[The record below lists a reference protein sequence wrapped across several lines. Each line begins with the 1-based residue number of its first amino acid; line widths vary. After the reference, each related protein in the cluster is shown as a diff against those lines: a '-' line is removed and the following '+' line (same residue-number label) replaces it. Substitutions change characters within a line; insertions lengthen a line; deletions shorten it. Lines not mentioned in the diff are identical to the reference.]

1 MEKIKLFF
9 FRDYLKYN
17 EQSLKFWFE
26 ANVMYAFFVLEEKIL
41 KFLFILWTGCI
52 ITLNLEI

>member
-26 ANVMYAFFVLEEKIL
+26 ANVMYAFFALEEKIYYLNRLSWL
-41 KFLFILWTGCI
+41 KWK
-52 ITLNLEI
+52 N